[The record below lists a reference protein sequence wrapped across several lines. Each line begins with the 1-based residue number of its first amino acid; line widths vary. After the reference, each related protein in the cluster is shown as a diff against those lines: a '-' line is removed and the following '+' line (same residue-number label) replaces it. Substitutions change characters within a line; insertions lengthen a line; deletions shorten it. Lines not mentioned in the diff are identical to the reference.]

1 MIHIELSTLHYTVN
15 LNQSDHLFNNFLV
28 CQKTFLK
35 LKNILFK
42 YGQGEQEGVFLWAYI
57 S

>member
-1 MIHIELSTLHYTVN
+1 MIHIELCTLHYTVN